1 MKFPMGQD
9 TMCLAWLVNETQ
21 PKSLDALAAKY
32 CGAVSWKA
40 GIKSAEGSQEMADYG
55 ARDVYY
61 TLALYEK
68 LRELLG
74 DRVKIADRIIL
85 PAFIALQECSKRG
98 IYVSQ
103 ARVAEFVRKYE
114 SEEVA
119 GLAALQEYV
128 GDIAPWCRNMKG
140 VLAYKK
146 PTKFNPGSPHQV
158 SEWFRKSNILTRF
171 TDSGDQSSDAKALEQ
186 AVLPPEFRRP
196 LETYRHA
203 KKMLSTYLEPLTN
216 LGEDGRLHP
225 EYYMFP
231 RVFAGGGQS
240 GGTASG
246 RPTASDNV
254 LTLPREMKR
263 GGIYSAPPGKI
274 LAEADYGSI
283 EFRLCAWYAGAR
295 GILDNYAQN
304 PEWDAHSWF
313 ARPFYGMPD
322 DAVVEKSKRQV
333 AKSANFSLWY
343 CGYWKTM
350 QNYAAKEHIKL
361 SQEDCERAYAT
372 WHALI
377 PEAAPWWK
385 SVEALVK
392 EHGYIET
399 PTGRRRN
406 FGKWEHIPFDMRG
419 DVQREAVNLLAQS
432 FSGDLTWLALANCHA
447 EKLPINHTWY
457 DAIYFELDE
466 FKSEGQK
473 SRFEETVRDCMIT
486 RPLATL
492 KEEFGVTL
500 DVPLTV
506 EISYKKED

>member
-333 AKSANFSLWY
+333 GAHQVVTGRLRARLRDVARPDPRGRAVVEVRRSTRKRTWLHRNADRAQAQFWEMGTHTVRHARRRSARSGEPACPVLFRGSNMACAGELP
-343 CGYWKTM
+343 CG
-350 QNYAAKEHIKL
+350 
-361 SQEDCERAYAT
+361 
-372 WHALI
+372 
-377 PEAAPWWK
+377 EAADKPHM
-385 SVEALVK
+385 V
-392 EHGYIET
+392 
-399 PTGRRRN
+399 
-406 FGKWEHIPFDMRG
+406 
-419 DVQREAVNLLAQS
+419 
-432 FSGDLTWLALANCHA
+432 
-447 EKLPINHTWY
+447 
-457 DAIYFELDE
+457 
-466 FKSEGQK
+466 
-473 SRFEETVRDCMIT
+473 
-486 RPLATL
+486 
-492 KEEFGVTL
+492 
-500 DVPLTV
+500 
-506 EISYKKED
+506 